1 MTSGFVA
8 RSAVGVCRQ
17 LGGKMKCQLCQE
29 REAGVHIKQVQDGK
43 PCDLFVCSD
52 CAAKQGFQNLSVMS
66 MTDFLFGVGLAAE
79 PKAPAEERQ
88 CVCGMTTREL
98 KKNSRMGCSRCYETF
113 DEELKPILASMQPGD
128 RHVGKMPV
136 SAKAVAEITLMR
148 QELSKAVA
156 AQDFELAARI
166 RDSIRELDNVRGQ
179 GARMAGGGCP

>member
-1 MTSGFVA
+1 M
-8 RSAVGVCRQ
+8 
-17 LGGKMKCQLCQE
+17 CQE

-52 CAAKQGFQNLSVMS
+52 CAAKQGFQDLSVMS
-66 MTDFLFGVGLAAE
+66 MTDFLFGVGVAAE
-79 PKAPAEERQ
+79 PKTLAEERR

-98 KKNSRMGCSRCYETF
+98 KKNSRMGCSRCYDTF
-113 DEELKPILASMQPGD
+113 EEDMRPILASMQPGD

-148 QELSKAVA
+148 EELSKAVA

-166 RDSIRELDNVRGQ
+166 RDSIRELD
-179 GARMAGGGCP
+179 GARAVQAVAPGGEGA